1 MKSRKQRLA
10 PGEKIEERYVLYA
23 GPLDEKRIEKTG
35 MEVKGIVDYGFFGG
49 ISRVLLLTLGFFHK
63 IVKNWGIGI
72 ILLTIAI
79 NVVMF
84 PLTYKSFSSMQQM
97 KKVQPHMQ
105 KLREIHKDN
114 PQKLNK
120 EMMELYR
127 KYNVNPLGGCLPML
141 LQMPI
146 FISLY
151 QGLIRSVSLKGAS
164 FLWIKDLSQPDG
176 ISLPISL
183 PLIGNTLNI
192 LPLIMVGVMVLQQR
206 ISQKIAPA
214 SGTTEEQ
221 IKQQKMMMMMMPIFF
236 GFLFYRMPSGLVL
249 YWLTNTILMTAEQSL
264 IAKRSKA

>member
-1 MKSRKQRLA
+1 
-10 PGEKIEERYVLYA
+10 
-23 GPLDEKRIEKTG
+23 
-35 MEVKGIVDYGFFGG
+35 
-49 ISRVLLLTLGFFHK
+49 
-63 IVKNWGIGI
+63 
-72 ILLTIAI
+72 
-79 NVVMF
+79 
-84 PLTYKSFSSMQQM
+84 
-97 KKVQPHMQ
+97 MQ

-164 FLWIKDLSQPDG
+164 FLWIKDLAQPDG
-176 ISLPISL
+176 IPLPVSL
-183 PLIGNTLNI
+183 PLVGNTLNI

-214 SGTTEEQ
+214 TGTTEEQ

-249 YWLTNTILMTAEQSL
+249 YWLTNTILMTAEQSF
-264 IAKRSKA
+264 IAKKSEA